1 MKSIPIQVNELVFPS
16 AREAARY
23 IVGEEAKLG
32 FERKENTIAKE
43 LKRCFPKNGEHSWSM
58 YGKWLVKL
66 GPAGAE
72 GDEDYKNITINH
84 CEAWSPLDKRRID
97 G

>member
-1 MKSIPIQVNELVFPS
+1 MNPVPIQVNDLVFPS

-23 IVGEEAKLG
+23 IVNEEARLG

-43 LKRCFPKNGEHSWSM
+43 LKRCFPKNGEHSWEM
-58 YGKWLVKL
+58 YGRWLVKL
-66 GPAGAE
+66 AAAGAA
-72 GDEDYKNITINH
+72 GDEDH
-84 CEAWSPLDKRRID
+84 H

>member
-1 MKSIPIQVNELVFPS
+1 MNPIPIQVNNLVFLS

-23 IVGEEAKLG
+23 IVDEEAKLG

-43 LKRCFPKNGEHSWSM
+43 LKRCFPKNGEHSWEM
-58 YGKWLVKL
+58 YGRWLVSH
-66 GPAGAE
+66 AST
-72 GDEDYKNITINH
+72 GDEDQH
-84 CEAWSPLDKRRID
+84 

>member
-1 MKSIPIQVNELVFPS
+1 MNPIPIQVNETVFLS

-23 IVGEEAKLG
+23 IVDKEAKLG

-43 LKRCFPKNGEHSWSM
+43 LKRCFPKNGEHSWEM
-58 YGKWLVKL
+58 YGRWLVSHAS
-66 GPAGAE
+66 AGAA
-72 GDEDYKNITINH
+72 GDEDQH
-84 CEAWSPLDKRRID
+84 